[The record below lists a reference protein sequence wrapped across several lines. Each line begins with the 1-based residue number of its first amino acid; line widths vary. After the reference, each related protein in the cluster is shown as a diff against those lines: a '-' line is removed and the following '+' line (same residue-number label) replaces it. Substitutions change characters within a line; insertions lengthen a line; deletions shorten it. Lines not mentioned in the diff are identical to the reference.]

1 MSDHFYTQIAL
12 RDIETTEDVESLVDA
27 FYAQALEDPVIG
39 FYFTDVA
46 GIDLD
51 AHLPKLY
58 RFWSA
63 IILGLPTYR
72 QNAFLPHAVLNEK
85 SPFEA
90 RHFARWLKLFFATI
104 DAHFEG
110 PRTEQAKNR
119 AQQIATAMASKL
131 VGEEKP
137 PIGTPHRDN

>member
-1 MSDHFYTQIAL
+1 MNNQFDTGTAL
-12 RDIETTEDVESLVDA
+12 RDIETADDIESLVDA

-72 QNAFLPHAVLNEK
+72 QNAFLPHAALNEK

-104 DAHFEG
+104 DSNFEG
-110 PRTEQAKNR
+110 PKAEKAKSR

-131 VGEEKP
+131 VASENTP
-137 PIGTPHRDN
+137 LGTAYRDN